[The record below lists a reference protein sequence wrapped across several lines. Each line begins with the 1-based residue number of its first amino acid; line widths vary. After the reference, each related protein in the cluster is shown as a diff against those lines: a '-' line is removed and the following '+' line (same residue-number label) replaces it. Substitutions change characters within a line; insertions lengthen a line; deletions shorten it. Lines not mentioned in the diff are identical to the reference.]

1 MKAIIL
7 GLLLSVIIVTGCSNA
22 AYDLD
27 EAVAVLEG
35 EEIQAKDVLTLYP
48 LDDEG
53 IRNFVLG
60 EVLVQESKNMGI
72 FISEKEIESNK
83 TALYPG
89 LEPQEIYETLP
100 EEEKA
105 FYEEQA
111 EVLDVTPEDYYEI
124 WLDAHHTHSAY
135 IQAYTTKVIFNTD
148 LEEDINLMDPE
159 DLEMMDQRIDDHMNE
174 LMELYKQSGKL
185 TVM

>member
-1 MKAIIL
+1 MKVIIL
-7 GLLLSVIIVTGCSNA
+7 GLLLGLLFVTGCSNA
-22 AYDLD
+22 GYDLD
-27 EAVAVLEG
+27 EVVAVFEG

-72 FISEKEIESNK
+72 FIPKEEIESDK
-83 TALYPG
+83 TALYPD
-89 LEPQEIYETLP
+89 LEAQEIYETLP
-100 EEEKA
+100 EEGKT

-111 EVLDVTPEDYYEI
+111 EVLDVTPEEYYEI

-135 IQAYTTKVIFNTD
+135 IQAYINKVIYNSE
-148 LEEDINLMDPE
+148 LEDIDYMNPE
-159 DLEMMDQRIDDHMNE
+159 DLEIMDQRVEEHMDE

>member
-7 GLLLSVIIVTGCSNA
+7 GLLLSVIIVTGCSNV

-27 EAVAVLEG
+27 EVVAVLEG
-35 EEIQAKDVLTLYP
+35 EEIKAKDVLTLYP
-48 LDDEG
+48 VDDEG

-72 FISEKEIESNK
+72 FISEEEIESNK
-83 TALYPG
+83 TSLYPG
-89 LEPQEIYETLP
+89 LEAQEIYETLP
-100 EEEKA
+100 EEGKA

-111 EVLDVTPEDYYEI
+111 EVLNVTPEEYYEI

-135 IQAYTTKVIFNTD
+135 IQAYTNKVIFNTD
-148 LEEDINLMDPE
+148 LEEDIDLMDPE
-159 DLEMMDQRIDDHMNE
+159 DLEIMDQRIDDHMNE
-174 LMELYKQSGKL
+174 LMQLYKGNGKL